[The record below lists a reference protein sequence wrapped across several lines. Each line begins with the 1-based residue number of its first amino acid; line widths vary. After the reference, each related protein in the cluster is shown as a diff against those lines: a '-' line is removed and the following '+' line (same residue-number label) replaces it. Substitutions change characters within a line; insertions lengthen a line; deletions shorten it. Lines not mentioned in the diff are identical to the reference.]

1 MCRETPSGFV
11 KCHLFDYCYTG
22 SNKQKKANCA
32 KGCSDCQMEDLGY
45 CPKTGLCHDGLG
57 SKRRRR
63 RRSRRSRHK
72 HRTHKRRRS
81 HRRRR
86 RRHQSKQRGGG
97 WI

>member
-22 SNKQKKANCA
+22 SNKQKKENCA

-57 SKRRRR
+57 SKFQ
-63 RRSRRSRHK
+63 K
-72 HRTHKRRRS
+72 S

-86 RRHQSKQRGGG
+86 RTKHRRRRR
-97 WI
+97 